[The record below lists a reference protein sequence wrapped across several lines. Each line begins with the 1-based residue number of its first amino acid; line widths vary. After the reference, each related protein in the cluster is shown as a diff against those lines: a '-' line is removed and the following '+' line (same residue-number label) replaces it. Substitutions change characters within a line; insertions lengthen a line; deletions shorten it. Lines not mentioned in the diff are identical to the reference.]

1 MSKTKR
7 KRGVVLT
14 SIGLKRL
21 QSAILSVE
29 IAENKGEHLSLEE
42 LSSRINVSTKTLS
55 RLWSLSERVDQK
67 TVKLCFSAFKL
78 GLHSEDYTMLNE
90 ANEAETSEFLSVGSN
105 TEDLSQP
112 SEFTSFVEEHH
123 EQTEQIKKL
132 WLYPDGPVPL
142 NSPFYIERPP
152 LERKVYREV
161 TQSGCVIR
169 IKAPKQ
175 MGKSSL
181 VLRLCAF
188 AQKQGYQTVNLN
200 CYQFE
205 SECLTD

>member
-42 LSSRINVSTKTLS
+42 LSSRIHVSTKTLS

-78 GLHSEDYTMLNE
+78 ELHSEDYTILNE
-90 ANEAETSEFLSVGSN
+90 ANETETSEFLSVGSN
-105 TEDLSQP
+105 TEDSSQP
-112 SEFTSFVEEHH
+112 SEFTSFVEEH
-123 EQTEQIKKL
+123 
-132 WLYPDGPVPL
+132 Y
-142 NSPFYIERPP
+142 
-152 LERKVYREV
+152 
-161 TQSGCVIR
+161 
-169 IKAPKQ
+169 
-175 MGKSSL
+175 
-181 VLRLCAF
+181 
-188 AQKQGYQTVNLN
+188 
-200 CYQFE
+200 
-205 SECLTD
+205 

>member
-29 IAENKGEHLSLEE
+29 IAENKGEHLSLEK
-42 LSSRINVSTKTLS
+42 LSSRIDVSTKTLS

-78 GLHSEDYTMLNE
+78 ELHSEDYTILNE

-105 TEDLSQP
+105 TEDYLNLQNLPHLSKNI
-112 SEFTSFVEEHH
+112 TN
-123 EQTEQIKKL
+123 KL
-132 WLYPDGPVPL
+132 
-142 NSPFYIERPP
+142 NR
-152 LERKVYREV
+152 
-161 TQSGCVIR
+161 
-169 IKAPKQ
+169 
-175 MGKSSL
+175 
-181 VLRLCAF
+181 
-188 AQKQGYQTVNLN
+188 
-200 CYQFE
+200 
-205 SECLTD
+205 

>member
-21 QSAILSVE
+21 QSAIFSVE

-42 LSSRINVSTKTLS
+42 LSSRIDVSTKTLS

-78 GLHSEDYTMLNE
+78 ELHSEDYTMLNE

-105 TEDLSQP
+105 TEDSSQP
-112 SEFTSFVEEHH
+112 SEITSFVEEHH
-123 EQTEQIKKL
+123 EQTEHIKNP
-132 WLYPDGPVPL
+132 WLYPDGPYL
-142 NSPFYIERPP
+142 
-152 LERKVYREV
+152 
-161 TQSGCVIR
+161 
-169 IKAPKQ
+169 
-175 MGKSSL
+175 
-181 VLRLCAF
+181 
-188 AQKQGYQTVNLN
+188 
-200 CYQFE
+200 
-205 SECLTD
+205 